1 LCSVGT
7 ATGGACTLRAA
18 IAEANSVGGSDNIYF
33 NIPTSDAGYRDY
45 DTPDTASS
53 GDSTGEDDY
62 WTIRVSTSL
71 PNLSQEIHI
80 DGNTQ
85 ESSSGFNRNLLG
97 PDIEI
102 RHATTFAGNL
112 ITFLAGATSS
122 TINHL
127 TINNFGSSGA
137 HAGINSFASGLT
149 ITRLY
154 IGTDVKGLV
163 DKTSS
168 STLGIAVNGNLGN
181 IIGNT
186 VSDGNIIGGV
196 AYGINFL
203 NCTAGVTD
211 YNYMRG
217 NRVGLGSDGVTS
229 VSNSNYGIVIGHHC
243 RVEIGGDSDTHR
255 NYISSNLGGGINPS
269 GGTNTNEEFQI
280 LNNYFGTDITGTLS
294 RPNGSSGD
302 IRVQSGD
309 NSGTSNRH
317 RIGGVGK
324 GNLFR
329 FNPRSVWLNTSGA
342 DFKMTIENNT
352 ISDNTA
358 NRAILIDSAG
368 NNTIVQNNA
377 IGAFE
382 SDPYFGFETSG
393 NLGRGIELRT
403 GGSPVIRGNIIN
415 GSTNQGISLQ
425 NGSQDSRSSATTD
438 VIGKPIIGG
447 QNALTGSLCNGLEK
461 NCIYNNAWGGIYSY
475 DTMPANEAT
484 LWADNDFTGGNGL
497 NGDNNIEQVWFGLFE
512 LHSSNYRRTD
522 LTGLTV
528 PFPSGTLVKTSTDPS
543 SIVTSGAATNVTCLG
558 STGVSCPASGHT
570 SGTLDNA
577 YVVVPSGQGASVL
590 SNSNN
595 WFRITEYIYN
605 GAGTKINYSSF
616 KFDQPHLSSK
626 LFTFD
631 GNSSNNVINTATART
646 IDSLSYSDRGEPWA
660 DKPTATR
667 NIATDSIG
675 RFQIME
681 VEYVDANPVWVPNKG
696 YVVTVDSGVDTTITS
711 PTYFDDGGYLNT
723 TAANSGGISKLS
735 TTELPDGKTNLR
747 EAITLANAFASR
759 EFIEFNIPTSDPSW
773 NTADFPNRFNLTFDS
788 NLPNLTSAVIID
800 GTTQENATGDN
811 YPSNY
816 NIETPDEV
824 TSGPELVL
832 NFEETI
838 SGWIVSGA
846 TTNIW
851 KLGFYNSRMDDRLL
865 TISGLESSVLQSDF
879 VNGNFG
885 AARVSSTGGC
895 MIEFQRN
902 VFRDSVAQPVIE
914 EQCASGGLQK
924 VIGNFFINN
933 QTDIAFVKTNTTNV
947 QKVNVV
953 NNYFLGSGV
962 GIYANANRPIYIE
975 NNIFKDT
982 VTPAINITSYQLSDR
997 VKILGNVFEGTMNQS
1012 IDLSASTWDGDG
1024 ITLNDTG
1031 DIDTGSNSFQNHSVI
1046 ESIQYMGNG
1055 DYLVSGLVDGLDA
1068 EAPFTIEICES
1079 SNNVSGYGG
1088 CKDSLGYVLTSEVE
1102 NVHRW
1107 EMIVNIEGSN
1117 GEDSRVFT
1125 TLATNKFDSTSE
1137 FSPNFF
1143 ANLENPNYIIEKYD
1157 ITLESPSP
1165 LANTNDTTPLFDWST
1180 EFNGESIVEYPKY
1193 NSEVTT
1199 GANYSYDFKKDGNYL
1214 YIAHYAVI
1222 TVVDVSDPTN
1232 LKVVASYGLDNASGA
1247 NSRQIDIQDNLL
1259 FAISGTWGSILSI
1272 ADISDPVNPQHVITI
1287 PSPGGGTPYS
1297 VQANGN
1303 YMYVKTN
1310 LGLLVYNITDP
1321 YNPILIKTVATSAAT
1336 GFSNSIRIYG
1346 NYLYLTTNTNLE
1358 VLDISNPADPVNV
1371 KTISIGTTSSI
1382 EIEGNRLYMSLIVD
1396 SKLLVFDL
1404 SIPSHP
1410 ELLTNFK
1417 YSDTNNSALTHLS
1430 ISGNYVFIGKVGV
1443 GITMIDIT
1451 DITNPVVLKNMQD
1464 GLNIF
1469 SSGVIVDGNILYSDN
1484 YDINTNAAGTATI
1497 RAIDIGADFPA
1508 SIQDIVD
1515 PKLSGYE
1522 VYLNNTLYATIP
1534 NSTTQFQAISALNPG
1549 TYNWYVK
1556 AIWEDGNVAGISTTR
1571 QFIISQNPVTQDLTG
1586 TSEEIENVVQPVS
1599 YIEELTQGVSNPI
1612 SEDINTSH
1620 GNPNAIV
1627 LALCLLIPS
1636 LGLGVFAFLRRRRS

>member
-1 LCSVGT
+1 
-7 ATGGACTLRAA
+7 
-18 IAEANSVGGSDNIYF
+18 
-33 NIPTSDAGYRDY
+33 
-45 DTPDTASS
+45 
-53 GDSTGEDDY
+53 
-62 WTIRVSTSL
+62 
-71 PNLSQEIHI
+71 
-80 DGNTQ
+80 
-85 ESSSGFNRNLLG
+85 
-97 PDIEI
+97 
-102 RHATTFAGNL
+102 
-112 ITFLAGATSS
+112 
-122 TINHL
+122 
-127 TINNFGSSGA
+127 
-137 HAGINSFASGLT
+137 
-149 ITRLY
+149 
-154 IGTDVKGLV
+154 
-163 DKTSS
+163 
-168 STLGIAVNGNLGN
+168 
-181 IIGNT
+181 
-186 VSDGNIIGGV
+186 
-196 AYGINFL
+196 
-203 NCTAGVTD
+203 
-211 YNYMRG
+211 
-217 NRVGLGSDGVTS
+217 
-229 VSNSNYGIVIGHHC
+229 
-243 RVEIGGDSDTHR
+243 
-255 NYISSNLGGGINPS
+255 
-269 GGTNTNEEFQI
+269 
-280 LNNYFGTDITGTLS
+280 
-294 RPNGSSGD
+294 
-302 IRVQSGD
+302 
-309 NSGTSNRH
+309 
-317 RIGGVGK
+317 
-324 GNLFR
+324 
-329 FNPRSVWLNTSGA
+329 
-342 DFKMTIENNT
+342 
-352 ISDNTA
+352 
-358 NRAILIDSAG
+358 
-368 NNTIVQNNA
+368 
-377 IGAFE
+377 
-382 SDPYFGFETSG
+382 
-393 NLGRGIELRT
+393 
-403 GGSPVIRGNIIN
+403 
-415 GSTNQGISLQ
+415 
-425 NGSQDSRSSATTD
+425 
-438 VIGKPIIGG
+438 
-447 QNALTGSLCNGLEK
+447 
-461 NCIYNNAWGGIYSY
+461 
-475 DTMPANEAT
+475 
-484 LWADNDFTGGNGL
+484 
-497 NGDNNIEQVWFGLFE
+497 
-512 LHSSNYRRTD
+512 
-522 LTGLTV
+522 
-528 PFPSGTLVKTSTDPS
+528 
-543 SIVTSGAATNVTCLG
+543 
-558 STGVSCPASGHT
+558 
-570 SGTLDNA
+570 
-577 YVVVPSGQGASVL
+577 
-590 SNSNN
+590 
-595 WFRITEYIYN
+595 
-605 GAGTKINYSSF
+605 
-616 KFDQPHLSSK
+616 
-626 LFTFD
+626 
-631 GNSSNNVINTATART
+631 
-646 IDSLSYSDRGEPWA
+646 
-660 DKPTATR
+660 
-667 NIATDSIG
+667 
-675 RFQIME
+675 
-681 VEYVDANPVWVPNKG
+681 
-696 YVVTVDSGVDTTITS
+696 
-711 PTYFDDGGYLNT
+711 
-723 TAANSGGISKLS
+723 
-735 TTELPDGKTNLR
+735 
-747 EAITLANAFASR
+747 
-759 EFIEFNIPTSDPSW
+759 
-773 NTADFPNRFNLTFDS
+773 
-788 NLPNLTSAVIID
+788 
-800 GTTQENATGDN
+800 
-811 YPSNY
+811 
-816 NIETPDEV
+816 
-824 TSGPELVL
+824 
-832 NFEETI
+832 
-838 SGWIVSGA
+838 
-846 TTNIW
+846 
-851 KLGFYNSRMDDRLL
+851 
-865 TISGLESSVLQSDF
+865 
-879 VNGNFG
+879 
-885 AARVSSTGGC
+885 
-895 MIEFQRN
+895 
-902 VFRDSVAQPVIE
+902 
-914 EQCASGGLQK
+914 
-924 VIGNFFINN
+924 
-933 QTDIAFVKTNTTNV
+933 
-947 QKVNVV
+947 
-953 NNYFLGSGV
+953 
-962 GIYANANRPIYIE
+962 
-975 NNIFKDT
+975 
-982 VTPAINITSYQLSDR
+982 
-997 VKILGNVFEGTMNQS
+997 
-1012 IDLSASTWDGDG
+1012 
-1024 ITLNDTG
+1024 
-1031 DIDTGSNSFQNHSVI
+1031 
-1046 ESIQYMGNG
+1046 MGNG